1 MTMRGFIVLIA
12 AVAGI
17 AATARLGLWQLDRG
31 AQKRALQA
39 QIDERRRL
47 PPLPADA
54 LAQRADEVPA
64 QLQRE
69 IELRGEWL
77 EQHTVYLDNRPMN
90 GRPGFVVLTPLH
102 LPDGS
107 AVAVER
113 GWIPRDFQDRARIV
127 APPPEPG
134 TVPVRGRIVE
144 RPARLFE
151 FDQAASGTIRQ
162 NVELFDYAREVGL
175 PLRPLSI
182 LQTGPS
188 PSPLKRDWP
197 LPAAGVEKHDGY
209 AFQWFA
215 LSALILVLYV
225 WYQFIRPRRRGRR

>member
-1 MTMRGFIVLIA
+1 MTMRGFIVLMA
-12 AVAGI
+12 AVAAI

-47 PPLPADA
+47 PPLPAGA
-54 LAQRADEVPA
+54 LARQPDEVPA

-69 IELRGEWL
+69 IELSGEWL
-77 EQHTVYLDNRPMN
+77 EQHTVYLDNRPMG
-90 GRPGFVVLTPLH
+90 GRPGFVVLTPLR

-107 AVAVER
+107 GVAVER
-113 GWIPRDFQDRARIV
+113 GWVPRDFQDRSRIQ

-134 TVPVRGRIVE
+134 TVTVRGRIVE

-151 FDQAASGTIRQ
+151 FDQAASGPIRQ
-162 NVELFDYAREVGL
+162 NVDLPDYAREVGL

-188 PSPLKRDWP
+188 PSPLQRDWP